1 MKSYYK
7 FASLPDFIKWL
18 ASSAVFFDIQP
29 ANGEANIPSLVLEK
43 HDVTSIRTKE
53 EEKPENFVM
62 YLCLHVCMCVVQII
76 PLSYV
81 IVLLC

>member
-1 MKSYYK
+1 M
-7 FASLPDFIKWL
+7 DFF
-18 ASSAVFFDIQP
+18 SESARRPRV
-29 ANGEANIPSLVLEK
+29 EK
-43 HDVTSIRTKE
+43 KNVEEFYVRES
-53 EEKPENFVM
+53 EEKPENFGM

>member
-1 MKSYYK
+1 MNSYYK

-18 ASSAVFFDIQP
+18 ASSAVFFDIQR
-29 ANGEANIPSLVLEK
+29 ANGEANIPSLVVEK

-53 EEKPENFVM
+53 EEKPEKFGM